1 MISVDTIVQQLTI
14 LNLTGFKDSLL
25 HQSNDANYSSL
36 SFEERLYHLFEAEI
50 IQRDNKR
57 IKRVLQAATLKDK
70 TASLDQ
76 IEYLP
81 KRNLDKSVII
91 SLATG
96 NFIKNNQNVLIT
108 GPSGVGKSFTMQ
120 CLARRAIDLGYTTKY
135 YRVSNLLEEIRVS
148 RMAGNYTKTLAKIS
162 KFKLLLLDDFGVS
175 ALRPDEVNDLFEII
189 EDRVFN
195 GSIII
200 TAQLPIKDWHAYLGN
215 ETIADAMMDRLIHTA
230 HKLELKGGSMRE
242 YLAKK

>member
-81 KRNLDKSVII
+81 KRNLDKSVIM

-120 CLARRAIDLGYTTKY
+120 CLARRAIDLGYATKY
-135 YRVSNLLEEIRVS
+135 YRVS

-189 EDRVFN
+189 EDRV
-195 GSIII
+195 
-200 TAQLPIKDWHAYLGN
+200 
-215 ETIADAMMDRLIHTA
+215 
-230 HKLELKGGSMRE
+230 
-242 YLAKK
+242 